1 MEFDPSKNKTTAP
14 TNVILG
20 VEVHLQD
27 FLRECK
33 VSFSPTKKRCEEIL
47 HQLSE
52 CERRGIITI
61 MEAAQTIA
69 KCMGHTDP
77 VWITTPGKAG
87 STPNRRPDIGKLKSI
102 LKDYR
107 PRTFEQG
114 VQEIID
120 KK

>member
-1 MEFDPSKNKTTAP
+1 
-14 TNVILG
+14 
-20 VEVHLQD
+20 
-27 FLRECK
+27 
-33 VSFSPTKKRCEEIL
+33 
-47 HQLSE
+47 
-52 CERRGIITI
+52 

-77 VWITTPGKAG
+77 VWITTSGKAG